1 MNHKQN
7 KGMTK
12 SVTWQNF
19 QQHYLDLPELGMA
32 LDTSRM
38 NVPDKLPNELEM
50 LFRNAFQQMQELEA
64 GSIAN
69 PDENRMV
76 GHYWLR
82 NPELA
87 PNAEI
92 QKEISSALEKIQE
105 FAAKIHEHKLQPQ
118 KAASF
123 RNVLLLGIGGS
134 ALGPQFVLSALGSG
148 TDRMR
153 FYYIDNTD
161 PDGIDQVM
169 ASIGKGLGET
179 LTLVISKS
187 GGTKETRNAMLEVR
201 DVYEKNGLDF
211 TKHAVAVT
219 GANSQLDQ
227 LAAQENWLDR
237 FPMWDWVGG
246 RTSVFSAVGLLPAAL
261 QGLNIYEFIA
271 GAKTMDEITRSPE
284 VSNNPAAL
292 LAWMWHHAGRGQGEK
307 AMVLL
312 PYKDRLLLFSR
323 YLQQLVMESIG
334 KEKDLVGKKV
344 NQGLTVYGNKGST
357 DQHAFVQQLRDGTA
371 DFFVTFIGV
380 QTDREGDS
388 LEVEPGITS
397 GDFLQGFL
405 LGTREALFQNG
416 RASLTITLEE
426 INTQTLG
433 ALIALFE
440 RAVGL
445 YASLVGIN
453 AYHQPGVEA
462 GKQAAGDVI
471 ELAVKIQHH
480 LRSHP
485 EQKFTATELADIL
498 RKTKNT
504 ETVFQLLLH
513 LAANGRVQKFDAS
526 SPFSACFQAI

>member
-50 LFRNAFQQMQELEA
+50 LFRNAFQQMQNLEK
-64 GSIAN
+64 GGIAN

-87 PNAEI
+87 PSTDI
-92 QKEISSALEKIQE
+92 QTVISSTLEKIQNFVAE
-105 FAAKIHEHKLQPQ
+105 IHRNKIQPQ

-153 FYYIDNTD
+153 FYFLDNTD

-271 GAKTMDEITRSPE
+271 GAKTMDEIT
-284 VSNNPAAL
+284 PAAL

-371 DFFVTFIGV
+371 DFFVTFIEVLKDSETG
-380 QTDREGDS
+380 S

-397 GDFLQGFL
+397 GDFLHGFL

-416 RASLTITLEE
+416 RASLTITLEK

-526 SPFSACFQAI
+526 SPFSASFQAI